1 MATRKRTTAPT
12 ADTVSIHDACLRY
25 MTTEQSLRLALSH
38 VRPDDFDTVKAVSE
52 LDLEA
57 IASHFQP
64 EVPTVASTSELP
76 ENSQNLTQPEQPESS
91 QNLTQQTSEPGL
103 EQPQNTLSLP
113 QQQQHLTAPT
123 QSPSNHAQLTLIDQ
137 LARQASEEIAA
148 VDAIAQVKN
157 QLILNN
163 LAVRDAE
170 LAEGINQHWQHQ
182 KQGYL
187 GAIRDLAGLAQQK
200 PEVTPDETDLSQ
212 EIEGIITELGK
223 KLIA

>member
-57 IASHFQP
+57 IASYFQP
-64 EVPTVASTSELP
+64 ELPTVASTSELP
-76 ENSQNLTQPEQPESS
+76 ENSQNLTQ
-91 QNLTQQTSEPGL
+91 QTSEPAT
-103 EQPQNTLSLP
+103 EQPQNALSL
-113 QQQQHLTAPT
+113 QGQQQHLTAPT
-123 QSPSNHAQLTLIDQ
+123 PGSSPNAQMTLIEQLT
-137 LARQASEEIAA
+137 RQASEEIAA

-170 LAEGINQHWQHQ
+170 LAEGINQRWQHQ

-187 GAIRDLAGLAQQK
+187 GAIRDLAGLVQES
-200 PEVTPDETDLSQ
+200 PEITPDTTDLPAEVDQ
-212 EIEGIITELGK
+212 IISELAK

>member
-1 MATRKRTTAPT
+1 MAARKRTTAST
-12 ADTVSIHDACLRY
+12 QDTVSIHDAARKY

-64 EVPTVASTSELP
+64 KLPEVASNTSESP
-76 ENSQNLTQPEQPESS
+76 ENLQNLTQSEQSESS
-91 QNLTQQTSEPGL
+91 QNLTQAENKLSLQQPAQNLTNHT
-103 EQPQNTLSLP
+103 QPQRGGEISLIE
-113 QQQQHLTAPT
+113 
-123 QSPSNHAQLTLIDQ
+123 QLTK
-137 LARQASEEIAA
+137 QAEEEIGL

-170 LAEGINQHWQHQ
+170 LVEGINQHWQHQ

-187 GAIRDLAGLAQQK
+187 GAIRDLARLGK
-200 PEVTPDETDLSQ
+200 EPVEITPDKTDITQ

-223 KLIA
+223 KLIV

>member
-1 MATRKRTTAPT
+1 MAARKRTTAPT
-12 ADTVSIHDACLRY
+12 QDTVSIHDACLKY

-38 VRPDDFDTVKAVSE
+38 IRPDDFDTVKAVSE
-52 LDLEA
+52 ADLEA

-64 EVPTVASTSELP
+64 KLPTVASNILELP
-76 ENSQNLTQPEQPESS
+76 ETSP
-91 QNLTQQTSEPGL
+91 QQTSEPAP
-103 EQPQNTLSLP
+103 EQSQNALSLP
-113 QQQQHLTAPT
+113 QQQQHLTSAT

-187 GAIRDLAGLAQQK
+187 GTIRDLASLAK
-200 PEVTPDETDLSQ
+200 EPVVMTPDTTDLPAEVDQ
-212 EIEGIITELGK
+212 IIAELAK
-223 KLIA
+223 KLIV

>member
-1 MATRKRTTAPT
+1 MAARKRTTAPT
-12 ADTVSIHDACLRY
+12 EDTVSIHDACLKY

-52 LDLEA
+52 ADLEA

-64 EVPTVASTSELP
+64 KLPEVASNTSESP
-76 ENSQNLTQPEQPESS
+76 ENLQNFTQETSEPAPEQPK
-91 QNLTQQTSEPGL
+91 T
-103 EQPQNTLSLP
+103 TLSLP
-113 QQQQHLTAPT
+113 QQQQHLTVPT
-123 QSPSNHAQLTLIDQ
+123 QSPSNHAQLTLIEQ
-137 LARQASEEIAA
+137 LTKQAGQEIEL

-170 LAEGINQHWQHQ
+170 LVEGINQHWQHQ

-187 GAIRDLAGLAQQK
+187 GAIRDLASLAK
-200 PEVTPDETDLSQ
+200 EPVAITPDTTDLPAEVDQ
-212 EIEGIITELGK
+212 IIAELAK

>member
-1 MATRKRTTAPT
+1 MATRKKATAPIE
-12 ADTVSIHDACLRY
+12 DTISIHDACLKY

-38 VRPDDFDTVKAVSE
+38 IRPDDFDTVKAVSE
-52 LDLEA
+52 ADLEA

-64 EVPTVASTSELP
+64 QLP
-76 ENSQNLTQPEQPESS
+76 ETSP
-91 QNLTQQTSEPGL
+91 QQEIEPAT

-113 QQQQHLTAPT
+113 QQERHLTAPT
-123 QSPSNHAQLTLIDQ
+123 QSPIPNAQLTLIDQ

-200 PEVTPDETDLSQ
+200 PEVTPDETDLTQ
-212 EIEGIITELGK
+212 EIEGIIAELGK

>member
-1 MATRKRTTAPT
+1 
-12 ADTVSIHDACLRY
+12 

-52 LDLEA
+52 ADLEA

-64 EVPTVASTSELP
+64 QLP
-76 ENSQNLTQPEQPESS
+76 ETSPQQEIESATEQQQNA
-91 QNLTQQTSEPGL
+91 
-103 EQPQNTLSLP
+103 LSLP
-113 QQQQHLTAPT
+113 QQERHLAAPT
-123 QSPSNHAQLTLIDQ
+123 QSPIPNAQLTLIEQ
-137 LARQASEEIAA
+137 LTRQASEEIAA

-200 PEVTPDETDLSQ
+200 PEVTPDETDLTQ
-212 EIEGIITELGK
+212 EIEDIITELGK

>member
-57 IASHFQP
+57 IASYFQP
-64 EVPTVASTSELP
+64 ELPTVASTSELP
-76 ENSQNLTQPEQPESS
+76 ENSQNLTQ
-91 QNLTQQTSEPGL
+91 QTSEPAT
-103 EQPQNTLSLP
+103 EQPQNALSL
-113 QQQQHLTAPT
+113 QGQQQHLTAPT
-123 QSPSNHAQLTLIDQ
+123 PGSSPNAQMTLIEQLT
-137 LARQASEEIAA
+137 RQASEEIAA

-163 LAVRDAE
+163 LSVRDAE
-170 LAEGINQHWQHQ
+170 LAEGINQRWQHQ

-187 GAIRDLAGLAQQK
+187 GAIRDLAGLVQES
-200 PEVTPDETDLSQ
+200 PEITPDTTDLPAEVDQ
-212 EIEGIITELGK
+212 IIAELAK

>member
-1 MATRKRTTAPT
+1 MAARKRTTAPT
-12 ADTVSIHDACLRY
+12 ADTVSIHDACLKY
-25 MTTEQSLRLALSH
+25 MTTEQGLRLALSH

-52 LDLEA
+52 ADLEA
-57 IASHFQP
+57 IASYFQP
-64 EVPTVASTSELP
+64 KLPEVASNTLELP
-76 ENSQNLTQPEQPESS
+76 ETLETSPQEAPEPASEQSQNA
-91 QNLTQQTSEPGL
+91 
-103 EQPQNTLSLP
+103 LSLP
-113 QQQQHLTAPT
+113 QQERHLTAPT
-123 QSPSNHAQLTLIDQ
+123 QSPIPNAQLTLIDQ

-187 GAIRDLAGLAQQK
+187 GAIRDLASLAK
-200 PEVTPDETDLSQ
+200 EPVAITPDTTDLPAEVDQ
-212 EIEGIITELGK
+212 IIAELAK

>member
-1 MATRKRTTAPT
+1 MATRKRSNAPT
-12 ADTVSIHDACLRY
+12 QDTVSIHDACLRY

-57 IASHFQP
+57 IASYFQP
-64 EVPTVASTSELP
+64 ELPVVASTSESP
-76 ENSQNLTQPEQPESS
+76 ENS
-91 QNLTQQTSEPGL
+91 QNLTQQTSEPAT
-103 EQPQNTLSLP
+103 EQPQNALYR
-113 QQQQHLTAPT
+113 QGQQQHLTAPT
-123 QSPSNHAQLTLIDQ
+123 PGSSPNAQMTLIEQLT
-137 LARQASEEIAA
+137 RQASEEIAA

-170 LAEGINQHWQHQ
+170 LTEGINQHWQHQ

-200 PEVTPDETDLSQ
+200 PEVTPDETNLTQ

>member
-1 MATRKRTTAPT
+1 MATRKKATAPIE
-12 ADTVSIHDACLRY
+12 DTISIHDACLKY

-38 VRPDDFDTVKAVSE
+38 IRPDDFDTVKAVSE
-52 LDLEA
+52 ADLEA

-64 EVPTVASTSELP
+64 QLPEVASNTLELP
-76 ENSQNLTQPEQPESS
+76 ETSPQETLEPASEQSQNA
-91 QNLTQQTSEPGL
+91 
-103 EQPQNTLSLP
+103 LSLP
-113 QQQQHLTAPT
+113 QQQQHLAAPT
-123 QSPSNHAQLTLIDQ
+123 QSPIPNTQLTLIDQ
-137 LARQASEEIAA
+137 LAKQASEEIAA

-187 GAIRDLAGLAQQK
+187 GAIRDLASLAK
-200 PEVTPDETDLSQ
+200 EPVVITPDTTDLPAEVDQ
-212 EIEGIITELGK
+212 IIAELAK

>member
-1 MATRKRTTAPT
+1 MAARKRTTAPT
-12 ADTVSIHDACLRY
+12 ADTISIHDACLKY

-52 LDLEA
+52 ADLEA
-57 IASHFQP
+57 IASYFQP
-64 EVPTVASTSELP
+64 ELPTVASTSELP
-76 ENSQNLTQPEQPESS
+76 ENSQNLTQ
-91 QNLTQQTSEPGL
+91 QTSEPAT
-103 EQPQNTLSLP
+103 EQPQNALSL
-113 QQQQHLTAPT
+113 QGQQQHLTAPT
-123 QSPSNHAQLTLIDQ
+123 PGSSPNAQMTLIEQLT
-137 LARQASEEIAA
+137 RQASEEIAA

-163 LAVRDAE
+163 LAVRDTE
-170 LAEGINQHWQHQ
+170 LTESINQHWQHQ

-200 PEVTPDETDLSQ
+200 PEVTPDETDLTQ

>member
-25 MTTEQSLRLALSH
+25 MTTEQSLRLALRH

-52 LDLEA
+52 ADLEA
-57 IASHFQP
+57 IASYFQP
-64 EVPTVASTSELP
+64 ELPVVASTSELP
-76 ENSQNLTQPEQPESS
+76 ENLQNF
-91 QNLTQQTSEPGL
+91 TQQAPEPAT
-103 EQPQNTLSLP
+103 EQPQNALSL
-113 QQQQHLTAPT
+113 QGQQQHLTAPT
-123 QSPSNHAQLTLIDQ
+123 QSPSPNAQLTLIDQ
-137 LARQASEEIAA
+137 LTKQASEEIAA

-170 LAEGINQHWQHQ
+170 LTEGINQHWQHQ

-187 GAIRDLAGLAQQK
+187 GAIRDLASLAK
-200 PEVTPDETDLSQ
+200 EPVAITPDETDL
-212 EIEGIITELGK
+212 TPRN
-223 KLIA
+223 

>member
-1 MATRKRTTAPT
+1 MAVRKRSTVPT
-12 ADTVSIHDACLRY
+12 ADTVSIHDAARKY
-25 MTTEQSLRLALSH
+25 MTTEQSLRLALSY

-52 LDLEA
+52 ADLEA

-64 EVPTVASTSELP
+64 ELPVVASTSELP
-76 ENSQNLTQPEQPESS
+76 ENSQNLTQ
-91 QNLTQQTSEPGL
+91 QTSEPAT
-103 EQPQNTLSLP
+103 EQPQNALSL
-113 QQQQHLTAPT
+113 QGQQQHLTAPT
-123 QSPSNHAQLTLIDQ
+123 PGSSPNAQLTLIEQ
-137 LARQASEEIAA
+137 LTRQASEEIAA

-163 LAVRDAE
+163 LAVRDTE
-170 LAEGINQHWQHQ
+170 LTESINQHWQHQ

-200 PEVTPDETDLSQ
+200 PEVTPDETDLTQ

>member
-1 MATRKRTTAPT
+1 MAARKRITAPT
-12 ADTVSIHDACLRY
+12 EDTVSIHDACLKY

-64 EVPTVASTSELP
+64 KNTLELP
-76 ENSQNLTQPEQPESS
+76 ETLETSP
-91 QNLTQQTSEPGL
+91 QQTSNPAT
-103 EQPQNTLSLP
+103 EQPQSTLSVS
-113 QQQQHLTAPT
+113 QQHQHLTAPS
-123 QSPSNHAQLTLIDQ
+123 QSPTSNAQLTLIDQ
-137 LARQASEEIAA
+137 LAKQAGQEIEL

-187 GAIRDLAGLAQQK
+187 GAIRDLASKALEPVAI
-200 PEVTPDETDLSQ
+200 TPDTTDLPAEVDQ
-212 EIEGIITELGK
+212 IIAELAK

>member
-1 MATRKRTTAPT
+1 MATRKKVAATMPT
-12 ADTVSIHDACLRY
+12 ADTISIHDAARKY

-52 LDLEA
+52 EDLEA

-64 EVPTVASTSELP
+64 QLP
-76 ENSQNLTQPEQPESS
+76 EVSPQE
-91 QNLTQQTSEPGL
+91 TSEPTT
-103 EQPQNTLSLP
+103 EQPQNDLSVP

-123 QSPSNHAQLTLIDQ
+123 QSPSNHIQLTLIDQ
-137 LARQASEEIAA
+137 LARQAEQEIEL

-170 LAEGINQHWQHQ
+170 LAESINQRWQYQ
-182 KQGYL
+182 KQEYL
-187 GAIRDLAGLAQQK
+187 GGIRGLASK
-200 PEVTPDETDLSQ
+200 ALEPVAITPDESNLTQ

-223 KLIA
+223 KLIV

>member
-1 MATRKRTTAPT
+1 
-12 ADTVSIHDACLRY
+12 

-52 LDLEA
+52 ADLEA

-64 EVPTVASTSELP
+64 QLSTVASNTSELP
-76 ENSQNLTQPEQPESS
+76 ENSKTLSEELPEPA
-91 QNLTQQTSEPGL
+91 T
-103 EQPQNTLSLP
+103 EQPQNTLSQP
-113 QQQQHLTAPT
+113 QQHQQLA
-123 QSPSNHAQLTLIDQ
+123 SPAQFPISNGQLTLIDQ
-137 LARQASEEIAA
+137 LTRQAGQEIEL

-170 LAEGINQHWQHQ
+170 LAEGINQRWQYQ
-182 KQGYL
+182 KQEYL
-187 GAIRDLAGLAQQK
+187 GAIRDLASLAK
-200 PEVTPDETDLSQ
+200 EPVAITPDESNLTQ

-223 KLIA
+223 KLIV

>member
-1 MATRKRTTAPT
+1 MAARKRTTAPT
-12 ADTVSIHDACLRY
+12 QDTVSIHDACLKY
-25 MTTEQSLRLALSH
+25 MTTEQGLRLALSH

-52 LDLEA
+52 ADLEA

-64 EVPTVASTSELP
+64 KLSTVASNTTELAETSP
-76 ENSQNLTQPEQPESS
+76 
-91 QNLTQQTSEPGL
+91 QQISDPTT

-113 QQQQHLTAPT
+113 QQERHLAAPT
-123 QSPSNHAQLTLIDQ
+123 PYPIPNAQLTLIDQ

-187 GAIRDLAGLAQQK
+187 GAIRDLAGQAMQK
-200 PEVTPDETDLSQ
+200 PEVTPDETDLIQ

>member
-57 IASHFQP
+57 IASYFQP
-64 EVPTVASTSELP
+64 ELPTVASTSELP
-76 ENSQNLTQPEQPESS
+76 ENSQNLTQ
-91 QNLTQQTSEPGL
+91 QTSEPAT
-103 EQPQNTLSLP
+103 EQAQNALSLQG
-113 QQQQHLTAPT
+113 QQQYLTAPT
-123 QSPSNHAQLTLIDQ
+123 PGSSPNAQMTLIEQLT
-137 LARQASEEIAA
+137 RQASEEIAA

-163 LAVRDAE
+163 LAVRDTE
-170 LAEGINQHWQHQ
+170 LTESINQHWQHQ

-200 PEVTPDETDLSQ
+200 PEVTPDETDLTQ

-223 KLIA
+223 KLIV

>member
-1 MATRKRTTAPT
+1 MPARKRTTAPT
-12 ADTVSIHDACLRY
+12 QDTISIHDACLRY

-52 LDLEA
+52 ADLEA
-57 IASHFQP
+57 MATPAAGIASHFQP
-64 EVPTVASTSELP
+64 KLPSNSEQ
-76 ENSQNLTQPEQPESS
+76 SESS
-91 QNLTQQTSEPGL
+91 QNFTQAENKLSLQQPAQNLTSHS
-103 EQPQNTLSLP
+103 QPQRRNEISLVEE
-113 QQQQHLTAPT
+113 LTKQAE
-123 QSPSNHAQLTLIDQ
+123 QEIQL
-137 LARQASEEIAA
+137 

-163 LAVRDAE
+163 LSVRDAE

-187 GAIRDLAGLAQQK
+187 GAIKDLASLAK
-200 PEVTPDETDLSQ
+200 EPVAITPDTTDLPAEVDQ
-212 EIEGIITELGK
+212 IIAELAK

>member
-1 MATRKRTTAPT
+1 
-12 ADTVSIHDACLRY
+12 

-38 VRPDDFDTVKAVSE
+38 VRPDDFDTVKAISDA
-52 LDLEA
+52 DLEA

-64 EVPTVASTSELP
+64 QLPKTSPQQEI
-76 ENSQNLTQPEQPESS
+76 ESATEQQQNA
-91 QNLTQQTSEPGL
+91 
-103 EQPQNTLSLP
+103 LSLP
-113 QQQQHLTAPT
+113 QQEQHLTSAT
-123 QSPSNHAQLTLIDQ
+123 QSPIPNAQLTLIDQ

-163 LAVRDAE
+163 LSVRQAE

-187 GAIRDLAGLAQQK
+187 GAIRDLASLAK
-200 PEVTPDETDLSQ
+200 EPVVITPDTTDLPTEVDQ
-212 EIEGIITELGK
+212 IIAELAK
-223 KLIA
+223 KLIV

>member
-12 ADTVSIHDACLRY
+12 ADTVSIHDAARKY

-52 LDLEA
+52 ADLEA

-64 EVPTVASTSELP
+64 KLP
-76 ENSQNLTQPEQPESS
+76 EVANSTLESPENL
-91 QNLTQQTSEPGL
+91 QNLTQQASEPAT
-103 EQPQNTLSLP
+103 EQPQNTLSVS
-113 QQQQHLTAPT
+113 QQQQHLTAPS
-123 QSPSNHAQLTLIDQ
+123 QSPTSNAQLTLIDQ
-137 LARQASEEIAA
+137 LAKQAGQEIEL
-148 VDAIAQVKN
+148 VDALAQVKN

-170 LAEGINQHWQHQ
+170 LVESINQRWQYQ

-187 GAIRDLAGLAQQK
+187 GAIRDLSTLAK
-200 PEVTPDETDLSQ
+200 EPVVITPDENDLTL
-212 EIEGIITELGK
+212 EIEGIISELGK
-223 KLIA
+223 KLIV

>member
-1 MATRKRTTAPT
+1 MATRKRTTVPT
-12 ADTVSIHDACLRY
+12 ADTVSIHDGCLKY

-52 LDLEA
+52 ADLEA

-64 EVPTVASTSELP
+64 QLTDADVANNTSELP
-76 ENSQNLTQPEQPESS
+76 EKSETFTEQSS
-91 QNLTQQTSEPGL
+91 EAAT
-103 EQPQNTLSLP
+103 EQPQKTLSLP
-113 QQQQHLTAPT
+113 QQQQQLA
-123 QSPSNHAQLTLIDQ
+123 SPAQFPISNGQLTLIDQ
-137 LARQASEEIAA
+137 LTRQAGQEIEL

-170 LAEGINQHWQHQ
+170 LAEGINQRWQYQ
-182 KQGYL
+182 KQEYL
-187 GAIRDLAGLAQQK
+187 GAIRDLASKALE
-200 PEVTPDETDLSQ
+200 PVVITPDESDLTL

-223 KLIA
+223 KLIV

>member
-1 MATRKRTTAPT
+1 MATRKKATAPIE
-12 ADTVSIHDACLRY
+12 DTINIHDACLKY

-52 LDLEA
+52 ADLEA
-57 IASHFQP
+57 IASHFQAKL
-64 EVPTVASTSELP
+64 PTVASNILELP
-76 ENSQNLTQPEQPESS
+76 ETSP
-91 QNLTQQTSEPGL
+91 QQTSEPAP
-103 EQPQNTLSLP
+103 EQSQNALSLP
-113 QQQQHLTAPT
+113 QQHQHLTSAT
-123 QSPSNHAQLTLIDQ
+123 QSPIPNAQLTLIDQ

-170 LAEGINQHWQHQ
+170 LVEGINQRWQHQ

-187 GAIRDLAGLAQQK
+187 GTIRDLASLAK
-200 PEVTPDETDLSQ
+200 EPVAITTDTTDLPAEVDQ
-212 EIEGIITELGK
+212 IIAELGK
-223 KLIA
+223 KLIV

>member
-1 MATRKRTTAPT
+1 MATRKKTTAPT
-12 ADTVSIHDACLRY
+12 ADTVSIHDACLKY

-52 LDLEA
+52 ADLEA

-64 EVPTVASTSELP
+64 KLPEVASSTENLETSPQE
-76 ENSQNLTQPEQPESS
+76 
-91 QNLTQQTSEPGL
+91 TSEPAP
-103 EQPQNTLSLP
+103 EKQQNTLSLP
-113 QQQQHLTAPT
+113 QQQQHLTSAT
-123 QSPSNHAQLTLIDQ
+123 QFPSNHAQLTLIDQ

-148 VDAIAQVKN
+148 VDAISQVKN

-170 LAEGINQHWQHQ
+170 LVEGINQRWQHQ

-187 GAIRDLAGLAQQK
+187 GAIRDLASLAK
-200 PEVTPDETDLSQ
+200 EPVEITPDETDLTQ
-212 EIEGIITELGK
+212 EIEGIIAELGK
-223 KLIA
+223 KLIV

>member
-1 MATRKRTTAPT
+1 MATRKKITAPT
-12 ADTVSIHDACLRY
+12 QDTVSIHDACLKY

-52 LDLEA
+52 ADLEA

-64 EVPTVASTSELP
+64 KLPTVASNTLELP
-76 ENSQNLTQPEQPESS
+76 ETSP
-91 QNLTQQTSEPGL
+91 QQALEPAP
-103 EQPQNTLSLP
+103 EQPQNALSLP
-113 QQQQHLTAPT
+113 QQQQHLTSVT

-187 GAIRDLAGLAQQK
+187 GAIRDLAGQAMQK
-200 PEVTPDETDLSQ
+200 PEVTPDETDLTQ

>member
-1 MATRKRTTAPT
+1 MATRKRTTVPT
-12 ADTVSIHDACLRY
+12 ADTVSIHDGCLKY

-52 LDLEA
+52 ADLEA

-64 EVPTVASTSELP
+64 QLSTVASNTSELP
-76 ENSQNLTQPEQPESS
+76 ENSKTLSEELPEPA
-91 QNLTQQTSEPGL
+91 T
-103 EQPQNTLSLP
+103 EQPQNTLSQP
-113 QQQQHLTAPT
+113 QQHQQLA
-123 QSPSNHAQLTLIDQ
+123 SPAQFPISNGQLTLIDQ
-137 LARQASEEIAA
+137 LTRQAGQEIEL

-170 LAEGINQHWQHQ
+170 LAEGINQRWQYQ
-182 KQGYL
+182 KQEYL
-187 GAIRDLAGLAQQK
+187 GAIRDLASLAK
-200 PEVTPDETDLSQ
+200 EPVAITPDESNLTQ

-223 KLIA
+223 KLIV